1 MTFKVGDKIVCI
13 DPCAGS
19 NIGAGTVCEV
29 VYVDARYYGPGA
41 FFRVRPLSGHGRE
54 EGLFSYRFKPYE
66 EAKEPSDKELADE
79 YRRLAFE
86 MKKVRSALVGK
97 GYSLIVGG
105 AQPPK
110 FRKMVT
116 EEI

>member
-1 MTFKVGDKIVCI
+1 MTFKVGD
-13 DPCAGS
+13 
-19 NIGAGTVCEV
+19 
-29 VYVDARYYGPGA
+29 
-41 FFRVRPLSGHGRE
+41 RVRLTEDYSAGFRRGD
-54 EGLFSYRFKPYE
+54 
-66 EAKEPSDKELADE
+66 EATVKAVPGGDLVRIVNRLGQTAICYSRRLELTPPDPSDKELADE